1 MAIVNERL
9 SLDTAQAEKLQGIR
23 HGLGVTVT
31 GMAESL
37 GVSVGTL
44 RKWLTGERKMSAIA
58 WSAIMMMME
67 IQRLE
72 RKIKDMSK

>member
-1 MAIVNERL
+1 MASFNANNHKDKE
-9 SLDTAQAEKLQGIR
+9 QAEKLQSIRAELGITIDR
-23 HGLGVTVT
+23 
-31 GMAESL
+31 MASNL

-44 RKWLTGERKMSAIA
+44 RKWLTGERMMSAIA

-72 RKIKDMSK
+72 RKIKEMSK

>member
-1 MAIVNERL
+1 MAIVSERL
-9 SLDTAQAEKLQGIR
+9 SFDTEQAEKLQGIR
-23 HGLGVTVT
+23 HGLGITVT
-31 GMAESL
+31 GMASNL

-67 IQRLE
+67 IQRIE

>member
-1 MAIVNERL
+1 MPIFKTSQHN
-9 SLDTAQAEKLQGIR
+9 DTLQAEKLQGIR
-23 HGLGVTVT
+23 HGLGITVA

-72 RKIKDMSK
+72 RKIKEMSK

>member
-1 MAIVNERL
+1 MAIVSERI
-9 SLDTAQAEKLQGIR
+9 SPDTEQAEKLQGIR
-23 HGLGVTVT
+23 HGLGITVT
-31 GMAESL
+31 GMASNL

-44 RKWLTGERKMSAIA
+44 RKWLSGERKMSAIA

>member
-9 SLDTAQAEKLQGIR
+9 SFDTEQAEKLQGIR

-31 GMAESL
+31 GMAELL

-44 RKWLTGERKMSAIA
+44 RKWLTGAAVQPPWEVS
-58 WSAIMMMME
+58 E
-67 IQRLE
+67 
-72 RKIKDMSK
+72 